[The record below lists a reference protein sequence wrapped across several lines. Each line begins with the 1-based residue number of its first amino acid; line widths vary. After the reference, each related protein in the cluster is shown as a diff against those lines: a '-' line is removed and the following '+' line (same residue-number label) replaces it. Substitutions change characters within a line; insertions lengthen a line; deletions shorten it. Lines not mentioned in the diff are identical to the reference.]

1 MFIRGGVGW
10 QYNDPTLANVQ
21 STYPFVIFEIS
32 SHKHG
37 IVRAT
42 GELLVVISVT
52 VLKGL
57 IPHVKSLRQLRRT
70 KFSGDVCSLGT
81 SLKLSPA
88 SDFTEKVV
96 RCLVFWKFITVAQ
109 RYHDHC
115 VVTVC
120 RRTQGVKWEIIFIS
134 ASLQREG
141 SLTKS
146 SEDFFPFKYFI
157 SFRDLFLRRC
167 TKTKAVYYRRIEFTI

>member
-1 MFIRGGVGW
+1 M
-10 QYNDPTLANVQ
+10 ANVQ
-21 STYPFVIFEIS
+21 STYPFVILDIS
-32 SHKHG
+32 SHKHR
-37 IVRAT
+37 IVRAF
-42 GELLVVISVT
+42 GELPVVISVT

-81 SLKLSPA
+81 SLKLSSA
-88 SDFTEKVV
+88 SDFIEKVV

-115 VVTVC
+115 VVAVC

-134 ASLQREG
+134 ESLQREG

-146 SEDFFPFKYFI
+146 SGDFFPFKYFI
-157 SFRDLFLRRC
+157 SFRDLFLPRC
-167 TKTKAVYYRRIEFTI
+167 TKTNAVYYRRIEFTL

>member
-1 MFIRGGVGW
+1 M
-10 QYNDPTLANVQ
+10 ANVQ
-21 STYPFVIFEIS
+21 STYPFVIFDIS
-32 SHKHG
+32 SHKHR
-37 IVRAT
+37 IVRAF
-42 GELLVVISVT
+42 GELPVVISVT

-57 IPHVKSLRQLRRT
+57 IPYVKSLRQLRRT
-70 KFSGDVCSLGT
+70 KFSGDVCSLGI

-88 SDFTEKVV
+88 SDFIQKVV

-134 ASLQREG
+134 ESLQREG

-146 SEDFFPFKYFI
+146 SEDFFPLKYFI
-157 SFRDLFLRRC
+157 SFRDLFLSRC
-167 TKTKAVYYRRIEFTI
+167 TKTNAVYYRRIEFTL